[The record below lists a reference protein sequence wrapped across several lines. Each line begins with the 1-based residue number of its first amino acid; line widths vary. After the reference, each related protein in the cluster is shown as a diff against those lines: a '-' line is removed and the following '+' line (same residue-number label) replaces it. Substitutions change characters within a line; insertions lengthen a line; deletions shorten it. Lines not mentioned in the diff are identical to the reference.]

1 MTQDHPDDV
10 ERRIAED
17 RQRIDGTIDALQ
29 DRLSPGQLLD
39 QAMSYMKQGG
49 GETAGNWGRA
59 VKENPFPLLLTG
71 VGLAWLMKT
80 TTNPDGHAA
89 YGNSYDPE
97 KAEAAHTASMRLQQN
112 AGETK
117 EKFEERKIEA
127 KAKALDMQ
135 RRAEEGAH
143 DFKTRVE
150 QRLSSLRH
158 GAGARGAEAKGRGRD
173 AAAQGAEQASVYA
186 ARAQS
191 YFQEQPLVAAAAA
204 VGVGALLGGLLP
216 QTRAEDEA
224 FGRTGEAARHR
235 ATETARDAGAR
246 AERVA
251 GETAQA
257 AARTADETARREA
270 GDNTAGSRHS

>member
-1 MTQDHPDDV
+1 MTDRPEDV

-17 RQRIDGTIDALQ
+17 RQRIDGTINALQ

-39 QAMSYMKQGG
+39 QAMAYMKQGG

-80 TTNPDGHAA
+80 TTNPEGHAA
-89 YGNSYDPE
+89 YGNSHDPE
-97 KAEAAHTASMRLQQN
+97 KAEKAHAAATRIQQN
-112 AGETK
+112 AGETQ
-117 EKFEERKIEA
+117 EKFEERKVEA

-135 RRAEEGAH
+135 RKAQESAH
-143 DFKTRVE
+143 DFRTRVE
-150 QRLSSLRH
+150 ERLSSLRH
-158 GAGARGAEAKGRGRD
+158 GASARGADAKARGQA
-173 AAAQGAEQASVYA
+173 AAAQGREQAGVYA

-191 YFQEQPLVAAAAA
+191 YFQEQPLIAAAAA
-204 VGVGALLGGLLP
+204 VGIGAMLGGMLP
-216 QTRAEDEA
+216 PTRTEDKA
-224 FGRTGEAARHR
+224 FGETGEWARHR
-235 ATETARDAGAR
+235 ATETARDAGGR

-257 AARTADETARREA
+257 AARTADESARREA
-270 GDNTAGSRHS
+270 GGNNAGAGPH